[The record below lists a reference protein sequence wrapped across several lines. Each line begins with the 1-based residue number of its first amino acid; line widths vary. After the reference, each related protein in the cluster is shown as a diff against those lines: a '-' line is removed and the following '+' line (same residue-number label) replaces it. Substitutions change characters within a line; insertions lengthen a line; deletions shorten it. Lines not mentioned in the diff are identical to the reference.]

1 MLSIKQIKNAT
12 QKIAPRYPV
21 SRVLLFGSY
30 ASGTADDKSD
40 VDVLVEF
47 STNPISL
54 FEMAGFN
61 EELREAL
68 NTHVDTIK
76 LPLKSN
82 SFIDIDKAVSLYE
95 YH

>member
-1 MLSIKQIKNAT
+1 M
-12 QKIAPRYPV
+12 
-21 SRVLLFGSY
+21 FGSY

-54 FEMAGFN
+54 FELAGFN

-68 NTHVDTIK
+68 ATPVDTIK

-82 SFIDIDKAVSLYE
+82 SFIDIGKAVSLYE